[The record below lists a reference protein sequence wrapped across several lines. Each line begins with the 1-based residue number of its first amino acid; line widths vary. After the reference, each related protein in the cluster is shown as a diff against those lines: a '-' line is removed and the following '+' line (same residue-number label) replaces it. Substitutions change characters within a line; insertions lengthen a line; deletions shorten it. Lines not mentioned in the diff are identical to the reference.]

1 MKSMDMSHTAQ
12 ISGAR
17 GTKILK
23 STGLDG
29 SSMKVS
35 GADTAQLKGAG
46 MKGGR
51 DDLSHSISGSKVGD
65 NK

>member
-12 ISGAR
+12 ISGSR

-23 STGLDG
+23 STGLDA
-29 SSMKVS
+29 SSMKVQ
-35 GADTAQLKGAG
+35 GADTSQLKGGG

-51 DDLSHSISGSKVGD
+51 DDLSHSIVGTKVGE

>member
-1 MKSMDMSHTAQ
+1 MDMKHTAQ

-23 STGLDG
+23 ATGLDT
-29 SSMKVS
+29 SSMSVKGSDVS
-35 GADTAQLKGAG
+35 SLKGG
-46 MKGGR
+46 NMKGGR
-51 DDLSHSISGSKVGD
+51 DNLSHSISGASVGG

>member
-29 SSMKVS
+29 SSMKVQ
-35 GADTAQLKGAG
+35 GADTSQLKGSG
-46 MKGGR
+46 MKGSR
-51 DDLSHSISGSKVGD
+51 NDLSHSISGSSVGG